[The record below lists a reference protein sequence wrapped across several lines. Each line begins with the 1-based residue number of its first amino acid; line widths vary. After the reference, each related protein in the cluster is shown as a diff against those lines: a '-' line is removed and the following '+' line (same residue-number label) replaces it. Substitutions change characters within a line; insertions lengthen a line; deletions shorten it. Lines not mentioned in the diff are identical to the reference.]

1 MEQTRILR
9 DYTRSTSVLK
19 KSPRAFFSS
28 KKRHFSDF
36 SFDNFLRPEHKKSL
50 NISFLEW
57 FIGFTEG
64 DHCFIVKEDQGK
76 LKLSFEITQTDPKL
90 LYKIRTELG
99 FGRVFVA
106 DNQENCWKYTV
117 CDKKGIQR
125 LISLFSGNFILPKT
139 IKDFEKWTEIAL
151 ITSICTSKFI
161 RNVRPVSEPV
171 SICLQTA
178 WFSGFLEATGCFYA
192 NFLDSSPAST
202 FGYLDQKVQI
212 IHPDFKDNSRIFKN
226 LNILFQKSSTSQAKQ
241 NLEYFEICSI
251 KSQKILIGYLQ
262 RFPFHGVKK
271 IIFQRWYRVY
281 LYRAERRLEQDLLT
295 EKSLRK
301 LVRLCQAINTEK
313 IKEKN
318 EVDDIVQKTRR
329 NS

>member
-1 MEQTRILR
+1 MICNKLGSSETTREAPQF
-9 DYTRSTSVLK
+9 LK
-19 KSPRAFFSS
+19 NRPVHFFSS
-28 KKRHFSDF
+28 KKRHFNGF
-36 SFDNFLRPEHKKSL
+36 SFEKFLCPEHKKFL

-125 LISLFSGNFILPKT
+125 LISLFSGNLILPKR
-139 IKDFEKWTEIAL
+139 IKQFEKWVEIAV

-161 RNVRPVSEPV
+161 QNVRPLSEPV

-178 WFSGFLEATGCFYA
+178 WLSGFLEATGCFYV
-192 NFLDSSPAST
+192 NFLHSSPAST
-202 FGYLDQKVQI
+202 SGYLDQKVQI
-212 IHPDFKDNSRIFKN
+212 INPDFKANSRIFKN
-226 LNILFQKSSTSQAKQ
+226 ISILFQKSSIPQTKQ
-241 NLEYFEICSI
+241 NMEYFEISSI
-251 KSQKILIGYLQ
+251 ESQKILIDYLQ

-301 LVRLCQAINTEK
+301 LIRLCQAINTEK
-313 IKEKN
+313 
-318 EVDDIVQKTRR
+318 RR
-329 NS
+329 AKK